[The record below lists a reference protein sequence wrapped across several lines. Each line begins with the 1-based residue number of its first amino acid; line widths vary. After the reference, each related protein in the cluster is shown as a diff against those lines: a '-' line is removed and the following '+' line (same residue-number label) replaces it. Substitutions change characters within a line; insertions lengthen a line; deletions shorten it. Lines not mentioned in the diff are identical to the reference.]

1 MLGLAS
7 RDSKV
12 ENSFASFAWL
22 KLNSIFGFAS
32 TLLKLTK
39 TVNFLIVINIYEIG
53 KKLYVISSQSPGNKI
68 SNLRI
73 LDSL

>member
-12 ENSFASFAWL
+12 ENSFASIWL

-32 TLLKLTK
+32 TLLKLRN
-39 TVNFLIVINIYEIG
+39 TVNFLIDINVYEIE
-53 KKLYVISSQSPGNKI
+53 KKLDVISMQ
-68 SNLRI
+68 NLRN
-73 LDSL
+73 